1 MENLRQVIQP
11 LTLTVMVQIKLTPTK
26 KSEKKKEKL
35 CVFVKKFR
43 GHNRQDKKTW
53 DEYSF
58 LVLEKNLQIGGGYL
72 PKTQFSTNSCRLM
85 VSLYRNLTTL
95 TLARGRDCSSCFL
108 RRFCSTNAGTQPAK
122 ISDV

>member
-1 MENLRQVIQP
+1 MENLRKVIQS
-11 LTLTVMVQIKLTPTK
+11 LTLTMMVQIKLTPTK

-58 LVLEKNLQIGGGYL
+58 LVLEKKLTNWRRLPPKDSIQHQQLSFDGVTIWKFDNANLSPWQGL
-72 PKTQFSTNSCRLM
+72 
-85 VSLYRNLTTL
+85 
-95 TLARGRDCSSCFL
+95 FL
-108 RRFCSTNAGTQPAK
+108 VFP
-122 ISDV
+122 